1 MTFEIHLLGS
11 PRVVRDGTAVRA
23 PRGHKVWGLLAYL
36 LLREVPAS
44 RAHVADLLFPTAD
57 DPLAAL
63 RWTLSMLR
71 RLVEDAGAFRGDPLS
86 CTWAQPPVVD
96 VLALRSADL
105 AQAEAFGDLDQ
116 DLLASMAFRGCPSF
130 EIWLDAQRRHA
141 RGTAE
146 ALLHEAALA
155 RLASGDA
162 EASADLAARLVAL
175 NPYDE
180 NFQAL
185 LVRSLA
191 VGGRGIEAARQAAKC
206 RELFRT
212 ELSVEPG
219 PALDAAL
226 ATMTS
231 APTTSAATGR
241 PAVLAQLEAGEAAIG
256 AGALEAG
263 LQCLRRAVADAATLG
278 DGALTA
284 QGFALLGSALVHA
297 ARGSDEEGATALHHA
312 LTCAGAEPATLAQA
326 LCELAYIEFLHGR
339 YDRVEVWLARAE
351 AVTTDPAQRAAG
363 LTVRGSTLS
372 DQGRYPAAL
381 HALGDA
387 LGLARDE
394 RRRSYVLSMIGR
406 VHLLRGELDT
416 AAEALDEALAR
427 ATGAGWTTFVPWPE
441 SLRAEIDL
449 QCGDVE
455 AAQTRLEHAF
465 ALGCQIGD
473 PCWEGISARGL
484 GLVRAAQGDVDG
496 AVEALLDARR
506 RASRLP
512 DGYVWVEAYVLDA
525 LAALG
530 VARHLPPTG
539 TWVAALAAVA
549 ERSGMAE
556 LTVRAAAHRW
566 RLGDPAG
573 LAAARALGASVDNP
587 ALAGLFD

>member
-1 MTFEIHLLGS
+1 MAFEIHLLGS
-11 PRVVRDGTAVRA
+11 PRVVRDGTAVPA

-36 LLREVPAS
+36 LLREVPPS
-44 RAHVADLLFPTAD
+44 RAHVADLLFPTAE
-57 DPLAAL
+57 DPQAAL

-71 RLVEDAGAFRGDPLS
+71 RLVNDAGAFLGDPLS

-96 VLALRSADL
+96 VLALRSAGL
-105 AQAEAFGDLDQ
+105 AQAEAFGNLDQ

-141 RGTAE
+141 RGAAE

-155 RLASGDA
+155 RLARGDA
-162 EASADLAARLVAL
+162 DASADLAARLVAL

-180 NFQAL
+180 NFQTL
-185 LVRSLA
+185 LIRSLA
-191 VGGRGIEAARQAAKC
+191 VGGRGLDAARQAARC

-212 ELSVEPG
+212 DLGVEPSS
-219 PALDAAL
+219 ALDAAL

-231 APTTSAATGR
+231 APTNSPVGGR
-241 PAVLAQLEAGEAAIG
+241 PAVAALIEAGEAAIG

-263 LQCLRRAVADAATLG
+263 LQCLRRAVADAAVLG

-284 QGFALLGSALVHA
+284 RGFTVLGSALVHA
-297 ARGSDEEGATALHHA
+297 ARGSDEEGATALHRA
-312 LTCAGAEPATLAQA
+312 LTCADAEPATLARA
-326 LCELAYIEFLHGR
+326 LCELAYVEFLHGR
-339 YDRVEVWLARAE
+339 YDRVEVRLTQADV
-351 AVTTDPAQRAAG
+351 VTTDPAQRATG
-363 LTVRGSTLS
+363 LSVRGSTLS
-372 DQGRYPAAL
+372 DLGRYSAAL
-381 HALGDA
+381 HALGEA
-387 LGLARDE
+387 LDIARDE

-406 VHLLRGELDT
+406 VHLLRGELD
-416 AAEALDEALAR
+416 AATEALDEAVAR
-427 ATGAGWTTFVPWPE
+427 ASGAGWTAFAPWPE

-449 QCGDVE
+449 RRGDVP
-455 AAQTRLEHAF
+455 AAETRLEHAF

-484 GLVRAAQGDVDG
+484 GLVRAAQGDIGG
-496 AVEALLDARR
+496 AVESLLDARR

-512 DGYVWVEAYVLDA
+512 DGYVWVQAYVLDA
-525 LAALG
+525 LATLG
-530 VARHLPPTG
+530 VARHLPQTG
-539 TWVAALAAVA
+539 TWVAELAAVA

-573 LAAARALGASVDNP
+573 RDAARALGASVDNP
-587 ALAGLFD
+587 ALAGLLD